1 MHVLTWAEII
11 LGVSLL
17 LALGALSVLEDL
29 LEYVLHE
36 APLPSELDADI
47 VGTKHRYRR

>member
-1 MHVLTWAEII
+1 MYVLTWAEMI

-29 LEYVLHE
+29 LDCVPND
-36 APLPSELDADI
+36 APA
-47 VGTKHRYRR
+47 TF